1 MYIEQFPSAMQS
13 NQVDVMPPQRV
24 NPSTGYPDPLLYKL
38 PISNQIE
45 YFHLVNMF
53 AYADD
58 RNKRNLGMTT
68 FIKHLSMIH
77 AFVCRGDS
85 YDALRGMLCGIEFGL
100 NSFLINTGKMK
111 KLMYRSKSCMNGCF
125 QKLGYNVCRPPHDIL
140 TLFSQILPGIPS
152 HLLTARQWCV
162 RRASENSQLSFI
174 PNIKV
179 EIATPLNA
187 DPTPETNSSSTP
199 SSPVSPPPPPVSQ
212 PTLLSHKSHYCHSA
226 PSSLPSNFGPPPSS
240 YSQQSPLFLQQG
252 YTSQMQFPSLQ
263 QSPMVVSQQ
272 QQYYQPSM
280 QINPNRNPNTSRHMK
295 SYSTRSSVGSLP
307 IKAPPLFSTEEVDP
321 QPPSLLQSNEQK
333 EEQPQFMF
341 DITTLLNHQTEE
353 KDIPRMILSPLSQLS
368 C

>member
-1 MYIEQFPSAMQS
+1 MEQFPPTVQT
-13 NQVDVMPPQRV
+13 NQADVMQPPRV
-24 NPSTGYPDPLLYKL
+24 NPPGSYPDPILYKL

-77 AFVCRGDS
+77 SFVCRGDS
-85 YDALRGMLCGIEFGL
+85 FDALRGMLCGIEFGL
-100 NSFLINTGKMK
+100 NSFLINTGRMK

-179 EIATPLNA
+179 EIATPLNS
-187 DPTPETNSSSTP
+187 DPAPDTNSSSTP
-199 SSPVSPPPPPVSQ
+199 SSPVSPPPPPVVQ
-212 PTLLSHKSHYCHSA
+212 PTLLSPHKSQYCHSA
-226 PSSLPSNFGPPPSS
+226 PSSLPSHFGPPPSFC
-240 YSQQSPLFLQQG
+240 QQQPPLFLQQMP
-252 YTSQMQFPSLQ
+252 YSAPQPPIM
-263 QSPMVVSQQ
+263 VSQQ
-272 QQYYQPSM
+272 QQFLQPDM
-280 QINPNRNPNTSRHMK
+280 QQIRPNALSSNPHRHMK
-295 SYSTRSSVGSLP
+295 SYSSRSSIGSLP
-307 IKAPPLFSTEEVDP
+307 IKAPPLFSTDDSDP
-321 QPPSLLQSNEQK
+321 MPPSLLQTSQEHK
-333 EEQPQFMF
+333 EEPQFMF
-341 DITTLLNHQTEE
+341 DITTLLNHPAEE
-353 KDIPRMILSPLSQLS
+353 KDIHRMILSPLPQLS

>member
-1 MYIEQFPSAMQS
+1 MYLEQFPPAVQA
-13 NQVDVMPPQRV
+13 NQLDVIQPPRV
-24 NPSTGYPDPLLYKL
+24 NPPASYPDPILYKL
-38 PISNQIE
+38 PVSNQIE

-85 YDALRGMLCGIEFGL
+85 FDALRGMLCGIEFGL
-100 NSFLINTGKMK
+100 NSFLINTGRMK

-199 SSPVSPPPPPVSQ
+199 SSPVSPPPPPVAQ
-212 PTLLSHKSHYCHSA
+212 TTLLSPHKSHFCHSA
-226 PSSLPSNFGPPPSS
+226 PSSLPSHFGSPNSFC
-240 YSQQSPLFLQQG
+240 QQSPLFLQQS
-252 YTSQMQFPSLQ
+252 YSSQMQY
-263 QSPMVVSQQ
+263 SPIEQPPMIISQQ
-272 QQYYQPSM
+272 QQYFQPNIPPR
-280 QINPNRNPNTSRHMK
+280 QMK
-295 SYSTRSSVGSLP
+295 SYSSRSSIGSLP
-307 IKAPPLFSTEEVDP
+307 IRAPPLFSTDDADP
-321 QPPSLLQSNEQK
+321 MPPSLLQSSQDQK
-333 EEQPQFMF
+333 EEEPQFMF
-341 DITTLLNHQTEE
+341 DITTLLNHTTEE
-353 KDIPRMILSPLSQLS
+353 KDIHRMILSPLSQLS